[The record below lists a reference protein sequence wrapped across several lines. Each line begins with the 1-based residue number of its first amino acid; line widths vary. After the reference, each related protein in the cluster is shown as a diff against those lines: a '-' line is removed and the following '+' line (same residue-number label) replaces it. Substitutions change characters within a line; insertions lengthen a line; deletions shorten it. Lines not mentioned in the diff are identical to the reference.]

1 MPLLLTLRIFFASP
15 EPLKNPFFCVRF
27 HSASVPSHHIARN
40 GRELFRAHKARLSKK
55 TSNQPEK
62 NVALGAYEGSKFK
75 KFDKAMNLRK
85 KRNRLTESDRPETEK
100 AILALNRNLPKI
112 REPTDPPTSL
122 ARNTRRCKW
131 DRFEE
136 DKRREF

>member
-1 MPLLLTLRIFFASP
+1 MEENFSERTRP
-15 EPLKNPFFCVRF
+15 
-27 HSASVPSHHIARN
+27 
-40 GRELFRAHKARLSKK
+40 RLSKK

-62 NVALGAYEGSKFK
+62 NVALRAYEGSKFK
-75 KFDKAMNLRK
+75 KFDKAMNSRE
-85 KRNRLTESDRPETEK
+85 KRNRLKESDRPETEK